1 MNPSEL
7 LRIVDTIHR
16 DKNIAKEIVFQG
28 IEAALVSAMKRR
40 LGEEHLISVVIDR
53 DNGEVSASCDGVEIA
68 PSEIVERIGAQ
79 AAKQVMIQK
88 IREAECDRIYDEYYK
103 QIDTLVTGTVRRFDN
118 GMASVT
124 LPGIEAVL
132 PKTEQIRGDSY
143 RIGDRVR
150 ATIAEVTKQNSRVR
164 VVLSRIRPVFV
175 AKLFEQEIPEVAD
188 GIIEIKSI
196 SRKPSVRSKVAVSS
210 SDQRVDCVHACV
222 GIRGNRI
229 RNIVDELVGE
239 RVDIVPWSSNTVEY
253 ISSALQPAET
263 EEVILCPMLGR
274 AIVMVGDEKNLS
286 LAIGRN
292 GQNVHLA
299 SKLVGWDIEIVTPD
313 VLQSRLDR
321 AVTDLCSIEGVTSEL
336 ADLLVGE
343 GFMSYDD
350 LSIIEP
356 DALAHM
362 SGLSEEEV
370 DAIIS
375 EADRRAAEQETP
387 TIDEERKS

>member
-28 IEAALVSAMKRR
+28 IEAAMISAMKKRS
-40 LGEEHLISVVIDR
+40 GDEHSVYVSIDR
-53 DNGEVSASCDGVEIA
+53 ETGEVHASCDGVVIA
-68 PSEIVERIGAQ
+68 PDKIVERIGAQ

-103 QIDTLVTGTVRRFDN
+103 QMDTLVTGTVRRFDN

-150 ATIAEVTKQNSRVR
+150 ATIAEVKKQNSRVR
-164 VVLSRIRPVFV
+164 VVLSRVRPVFV
-175 AKLFEQEIPEVAD
+175 ARLFEQEIPEVAE

-196 SRKPSVRSKVAVSS
+196 SRKPSVRTKVAVFS

-222 GIRGNRI
+222 GIRGSRI
-229 RNIVDELVGE
+229 RNVVDELVGE
-239 RVDIVPWSSNTVEY
+239 RVDIVPWSSNTMEY
-253 ISSALQPAET
+253 IGSALQPAEI
-263 EEVILCPMLGR
+263 EEVILCHMLGR
-274 AIVMVGDEKNLS
+274 AIVLVSDEKNLS
-286 LAIGRN
+286 LAIGRS

-299 SKLVGWDIEIVTPD
+299 SKLVGWDIDIMTQED
-313 VLQSRLDR
+313 LQSKLDA
-321 AVTDLCSIEGVTSEL
+321 AVADLCSIEGVTSEL

-350 LSIIEP
+350 LSVIEP

-362 SGLSEEEV
+362 SGLSEDEV
-370 DAIIS
+370 NAIIA
-375 EADRRAAEQETP
+375 EADRRISEQEARTVK
-387 TIDEERKS
+387 EERKS